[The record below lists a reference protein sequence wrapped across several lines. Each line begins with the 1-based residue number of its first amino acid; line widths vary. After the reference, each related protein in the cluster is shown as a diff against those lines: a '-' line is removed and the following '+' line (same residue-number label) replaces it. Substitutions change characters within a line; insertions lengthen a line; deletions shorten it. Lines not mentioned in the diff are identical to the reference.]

1 LLSRKKVEV
10 LFSVGIVSFLV
21 WAIWEARQWPPPS
34 KLFPWSLAFT
44 VLTLALLH
52 FALAWRGALK
62 ENTAGNLAAKRTEDA
77 NASATTGRSDSES
90 LLISPEI
97 ARQRAIVICCWIVA
111 FFIGISLLGFKLGSL
126 FLTFMFLKFTARESW
141 TISAAIAVANYLFFW
156 LVFDI
161 ALRTPLGS
169 GLLGDYFGIN

>member
-1 LLSRKKVEV
+1 LSRKKVEV

-21 WAIWEARQWPPPS
+21 WAVWEARQWPAPS
-34 KLFPWSLAFT
+34 KLFPWSLGFT
-44 VLTLALLH
+44 VLTLALVHLGLGLR
-52 FALAWRGALK
+52 AALK
-62 ENTAGNLAAKRTEDA
+62 ESSARNIAGKTSEDVH
-77 NASATTGRSDSES
+77 ATKGTGRSDSES

-97 ARQRAIVICCWIVA
+97 ARQRMIVICCWIVA
-111 FFIGISLLGFKLGSL
+111 FFIGISFLGFKLGSL
-126 FLTFMFLKFTARESW
+126 FLTFGFLKFTAKERW

-156 LVFDI
+156 IVFDI